1 MRWETRRKV
10 SDKIWL
16 VFQVHQS
23 IETPESKEP
32 PEAMSNDAMHVA
44 REAKKELDDRFRGS
58 DEAEE
63 LSALLN
69 SPHIQV
75 QLQQFTL

>member
-1 MRWETRRKV
+1 
-10 SDKIWL
+10 
-16 VFQVHQS
+16 
-23 IETPESKEP
+23 
-32 PEAMSNDAMHVA
+32 MSNDAMHVA